1 MILFITKQILLPV
14 IAIFIHSIVKN
25 HRIVHIYFY
34 VKFDNQILLF
44 HSYVQKSEKV
54 KIFTQPMSRIL
65 QSTDLN
71 IAVASNNVDNIISAL
86 KIIFKN
92 ATEIADTLNIIFT
105 VPKLTTNQTNYY
117 NVSVEKL

>member
-1 MILFITKQILLPV
+1 M
-14 IAIFIHSIVKN
+14 
-25 HRIVHIYFY
+25 
-34 VKFDNQILLF
+34 KFDNQILLF

-117 NVSVEKL
+117 NVSVEKLRRILYACYYRSMVRLIF